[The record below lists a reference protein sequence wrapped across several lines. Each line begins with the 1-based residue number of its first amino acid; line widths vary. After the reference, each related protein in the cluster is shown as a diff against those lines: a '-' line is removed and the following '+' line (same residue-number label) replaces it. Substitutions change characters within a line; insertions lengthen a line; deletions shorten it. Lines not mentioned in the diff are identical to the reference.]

1 MKHLVTLFILAF
13 TTLSFSQNTGMVVGK
28 IMDNEL
34 ENSPLIM
41 AQVSIKESAI
51 QVNIDLTGMFVLE
64 NLKAGDYTLVCAFA
78 GYETQEI
85 NVHVDPFQ
93 PAEVKLGLDAST
105 VSLLELASLTSV
117 ATKDEKFTS
126 ASTIN

>member
-1 MKHLVTLFILAF
+1 
-13 TTLSFSQNTGMVVGK
+13 
-28 IMDNEL
+28 
-34 ENSPLIM
+34 M

-51 QVNIDLTGMFVLE
+51 QVNTDLTGMFVLE

-93 PAEVKLGLDAST
+93 PAEVKL
-105 VSLLELASLTSV
+105 SLA
-117 ATKDEKFTS
+117 
-126 ASTIN
+126 ASTISLDDLALLASVAEKDDKSNTVLN